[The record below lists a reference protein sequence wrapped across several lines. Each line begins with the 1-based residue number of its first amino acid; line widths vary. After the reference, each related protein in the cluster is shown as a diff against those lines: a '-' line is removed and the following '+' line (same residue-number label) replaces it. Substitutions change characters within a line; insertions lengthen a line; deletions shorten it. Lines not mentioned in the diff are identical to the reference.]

1 MSGLH
6 VIRLLLSGLLLLLS
20 ASCSQK
26 IYVVR
31 HAEKETVG
39 GQMMS
44 QDPPLTAA
52 GKARAVA
59 LRETLRHK
67 GIDFVFSTNT
77 IRTISTAAPLNEMRG
92 NTRIQLYSSKP
103 DSLGA
108 FISRLRK
115 IRRGNILVVGHS
127 NTIDDIANQLC
138 GKIVVDGDL
147 ADAAYNNLFV
157 IQRKGN
163 HYFFSRKKYGE

>member
-1 MSGLH
+1 MSSVH
-6 VIRLLLSGLLLLLS
+6 FIRLLFSGLILLL
-20 ASCSQK
+20 AVSCSQK

-31 HAEKETVG
+31 HAEKETAG
-39 GQMMS
+39 GAMMS

-67 GIDFVFSTNT
+67 GIDFIFSTNT
-77 IRTISTAAPLNEMRG
+77 VRTVSTAVPLNEIRAK
-92 NTRIQLYSSKP
+92 TRIQLYSSKP

-108 FISRLRK
+108 FISRLRQ

-138 GKIVVDGDL
+138 GKIVVEGDL
-147 ADAAYNNLFV
+147 EDAAYNNLFV

-163 HYFFSRKKYGE
+163 HYFFSRKKFGE